1 MGHTPTPARSLFTP
15 PHAPGIPNPPIN
27 PRLLMPWWSPRVAR
41 IRVRAYPEAMR
52 LTVEVEGQPGAANL
66 PGDGEHLVAFM
77 SFALSRGFGA
87 THPLI
92 ALADRLAELRVPLG
106 PLSTFYEREPED
118 AEDRAKLELAWQ
130 PAADLRVSLEKLL
143 DALGA
148 DPLAQALLHRA
159 HADGLPAQVE
169 ALLAMTVA
177 AETAGNRLRLV
188 YDL

>member
-1 MGHTPTPARSLFTP
+1 
-15 PHAPGIPNPPIN
+15 
-27 PRLLMPWWSPRVAR
+27 
-41 IRVRAYPEAMR
+41 MR
-52 LTVEVEGQPGAANL
+52 LTVEVEGKPGAANL
-66 PGDGEHLVAFM
+66 PGDGEQLVAFM

-106 PLSTFYEREPED
+106 PLTTFYEREPED

-143 DALGA
+143 DALGS
-148 DPLAQALLHRA
+148 DPLAQALVNRA
-159 HADGLPAQVE
+159 QADGLAAQTRAVLGISVE
-169 ALLAMTVA
+169 AEA
-177 AETAGNRLRLV
+177 AGQRMRLV